1 MLPCQCCQSRPI
13 EMSIYSTREG
23 AVHLCGECVQK
34 VKGLMADPELLR
46 LEAQWVAPSARVNR

>member
-23 AVHLCGECVQK
+23 AVHLCGECAQK
-34 VKGLMADPELLR
+34 VKDLMADPELLW
-46 LEAQWVAPSARVNR
+46 LEAQWVNPCTKRER